1 MGLSGLSHTEQVRR
15 LIEGGARF
23 IQLREKSLSSGEFFA
38 DAAQA
43 VKFAHEYSAQIIIN
57 DRVDIALALHADG
70 VHLGQDDLWPDEA
83 RKILGPDAIIGFSTH
98 SVEQASDALKLP
110 VDYIAIGPIF
120 GTSTKENP
128 DPIVG
133 PDGLH
138 AVRKAIGEMPLVAIG
153 GIDLD
158 SLSTVYDAGANS
170 AAVISS
176 IISQPD
182 QIAERVRQFLNA
194 P

>member
-43 VKFAHEYSAQIIIN
+43 VKFAHEHSAQIIIN
-57 DRVDIALALHADG
+57 DRVDVTLALHADG

-110 VDYIAIGPIF
+110 VDYLAIGPIF

-138 AVRKAIGEMPLVAIG
+138 AVRKAIGDMPLVAIG

>member
-1 MGLSGLSHTEQVRR
+1 M
-15 LIEGGARF
+15 
-23 IQLREKSLSSGEFFA
+23 
-38 DAAQA
+38 
-43 VKFAHEYSAQIIIN
+43 FAHEYRAQIIIN

-153 GIDLD
+153 GLLGVQARQPRAAVARQHRPNRALGHAQG
-158 SLSTVYDAGANS
+158 LSDARRQCDAITDAGKFDPAN
-170 AAVISS
+170 AVHVV
-176 IISQPD
+176 
-182 QIAERVRQFLNA
+182 AV
-194 P
+194 

>member
-43 VKFAHEYSAQIIIN
+43 VKFAHEHSAQIIIN
-57 DRVDIALALHADG
+57 DRVDVTLALHADG

-110 VDYIAIGPIF
+110 VDYLAIGPIF